1 MTVNLGAVNNTGVPV
16 VVSYTVAGTATP
28 TADYTAL
35 TGTVSIAN
43 GAQTGVIDVTGIVND
58 GLPEADETVIVTMT
72 GTDNA
77 DFTIDAANKTDTVT
91 ITDLDVVPPLA
102 PVITAITVDSA
113 TPGDGIT
120 NDDTL
125 VFSGTAE
132 ANSSVEVFIDAAS
145 IGTTMADGS
154 GNWSFDHTATMLA
167 DANYVVTAQATDAS
181 LNTGPLSAAFNITVD
196 TMAPSTPTIDAPIEG
211 DNLVNAVEDDDVL
224 VTGTA
229 EALSTVDVA
238 FDDGV
243 NPQVTVQV
251 TADGAGNWTLLGNE
265 ADISGLNQNNIDV
278 TATATDTAGNTSSAA
293 MASVTH
299 DSLAP
304 AVTVTS
310 QVTNDQMPMIMGTY
324 DDVDATGL
332 VVTVNSVSYTLGVDA
347 ELMAAGPNWT
357 LDLSAITLLGEGT
370 YNVTATATDA
380 AGNAASDPT
389 AGELVIDLTAPTAPT
404 VTNQTTNNP
413 QPTIT
418 GTFDAADSATFTVTV
433 NGTTYTLGTDPHLT
447 TVGNDWSLNLSV
459 LPAQTLPDAT
469 YNVVATADDT
479 PGNGPVSDGTMDEL
493 VVDSTLTIDAVD
505 DTGPTANED
514 GPSVAGPA
522 SVLTNDL
529 PTGVAGVPTLNWD
542 PSNDMDGLDDDGGD
556 PKNDWVGDAG
566 SLLGRWEF
574 DAGGVTLN
582 NTVNAVSNYSGI
594 TASYVFD
601 GTANSGAV
609 LEIDAGAGED
619 SFQDISSNPTDES
632 ASFEIWF
639 KDAGAATGN
648 FEQII
653 FETGGS
659 GGGGDGTSLKYNDAT
674 GLLTLAITD
683 GATTVT
689 NTFNLTGAGIDP
701 TAEFVQVLWTYERG
715 SGGAT
720 DTVVLYV
727 NGVARDTQTDTT
739 LNDWSSGN
747 DAGLGRLDGSIHV
760 GGGVRFNG
768 EIAIFRFYR
777 NDVLSSAEVAQ
788 NFSFIASEIT
798 AIDGS
803 GAFTFGTPF
812 TLASGAEV
820 TINTVGTY
828 TYDPNGKFESL
839 ALGESTTDPFTYTID
854 DGTNSDTATV
864 TVNIDGANDQPS
876 ITSGAA
882 FSVVENTTAVTTVTA
897 SDVDTNDT
905 LTFSIA
911 GTGADDA
918 LFTIDANTGALSFI
932 AAPDFEN
939 KLDVGMD
946 NKYDVDVRVDDGRGQ
961 GNSTDTQSIQITVTD
976 FVSQASITA
985 NDDAA
990 EAGSDPGQFTV
1001 DLGAINNT
1009 GGDVV
1014 VSYTV
1019 AGTATSGGTDYS
1031 TLSGSVTVANGAQT
1045 ATIDVSGINDDAVL
1059 EGNETVIV
1067 TITGTDN
1074 ADFTIDGANDTDTV
1088 TIADNDAAAI
1098 TIVDVAGD
1106 ESGNLVFTAVLDN
1119 AVQGG
1124 PFTVEVSFTDAG
1136 ATGGGVLGAGVDYV
1150 NTTQTLN
1157 FAGTANEMVMFTVM
1171 VDDDAVLEVD
1181 EDFTLSL
1188 ANVLPASAPLT
1199 SIDLT
1204 DTATVTIADNDAAA
1218 ITIVD
1223 VAGDESGNLVFTAV
1237 LDNAVQGGPFTVEV
1251 SFTDAGATGGGVLG
1265 AGVDYVNTTQTL
1277 NFAGTANEMVMFTVM
1292 VDDDAV
1298 LEVDED
1304 FTLSLANVLPASA
1317 PLTSI
1322 DLTDTATGTIQDN
1335 DAATA
1340 DLAVTTQGNESGP
1353 TAIVYTVTLDQTN
1366 ETGAPITF
1374 DVNFTGGTATGG
1386 TDYDDTVAGAGV
1398 ISIAAGANSG
1408 QLSVPVNDDLLVE
1421 GTEFVD
1427 ATISNPSNSAVTIG
1441 TATASAG
1448 IIDDEVSN
1456 ATLVANQPA
1465 AAEPASNGQFTVD
1478 LGAVNG
1484 TGGAVTL
1491 TYTITGSATAGTDYT
1506 ALSGTVNVAD
1516 GQQTATIDVSVLD
1529 DSSLESAETV
1539 TLALTGSS
1547 NPAFGFDPT
1556 SATVTVSDN
1565 DTAIVTITNNTDGAE
1580 PATNGQFLVDLG
1592 TLNNTGSD
1600 ITVTY
1605 TVAGTATTG
1614 ADYVALSGSAVI
1626 ATGTQTTTI
1635 DVSVLDDSILEN
1647 AESVILTLTATDNA
1661 AVSVD
1666 ATPATV
1672 TIADDEIPPVAQD
1685 DVFNINQ
1692 DTTLNGN
1699 VLADNG
1705 NGVDADA
1712 NGDPL
1717 TVNTTPVVAPA
1728 NGALTLNSDGTF
1740 IYTPTPGFNGADS
1753 FTYEVDDGTGGVGS
1767 ATVSITIAG
1776 ATGGGALP
1784 TATDDDALIVPDNL
1798 LAADF
1803 IPDTLV
1809 RPPDAGEPNQP
1820 NVSAAGA
1827 VLDSV
1832 NAADNLGFQS
1842 TSPTANGVVL
1852 TTVADA
1858 NSEFFGDVVTTA
1870 AADRVGLWDAEG
1882 LKAYSIR
1889 FALNEADGAGA
1900 DGSRFPLR
1908 VEIPGELE
1916 AENLDALIVESFLRD
1931 RTLYISVNYSSV
1943 SNPDLEAVLYSASLA
1958 NGDPL
1963 PEWLR
1968 VDSQS
1973 GLVTGAPPIGSESL
1987 ELRIEVQLND
1997 DTVVVRYVQIDLS
2010 NGEISELRRVS
2021 ESNVPGTQIFSS
2033 QLQNAGTEFDRAVQD
2048 LITALAP

>member
-1 MTVNLGAVNNTGVPV
+1 MDPRFEV
-16 VVSYTVAGTATP
+16 V
-28 TADYTAL
+28 
-35 TGTVSIAN
+35 
-43 GAQTGVIDVTGIVND
+43 
-58 GLPEADETVIVTMT
+58 
-72 GTDNA
+72 
-77 DFTIDAANKTDTVT
+77 
-91 ITDLDVVPPLA
+91 
-102 PVITAITVDSA
+102 
-113 TPGDGIT
+113 
-120 NDDTL
+120 
-125 VFSGTAE
+125 
-132 ANSSVEVFIDAAS
+132 
-145 IGTTMADGS
+145 
-154 GNWSFDHTATMLA
+154 
-167 DANYVVTAQATDAS
+167 
-181 LNTGPLSAAFNITVD
+181 
-196 TMAPSTPTIDAPIEG
+196 
-211 DNLVNAVEDDDVL
+211 
-224 VTGTA
+224 
-229 EALSTVDVA
+229 
-238 FDDGV
+238 
-243 NPQVTVQV
+243 
-251 TADGAGNWTLLGNE
+251 
-265 ADISGLNQNNIDV
+265 
-278 TATATDTAGNTSSAA
+278 
-293 MASVTH
+293 
-299 DSLAP
+299 
-304 AVTVTS
+304 
-310 QVTNDQMPMIMGTY
+310 
-324 DDVDATGL
+324 
-332 VVTVNSVSYTLGVDA
+332 
-347 ELMAAGPNWT
+347 
-357 LDLSAITLLGEGT
+357 
-370 YNVTATATDA
+370 
-380 AGNAASDPT
+380 
-389 AGELVIDLTAPTAPT
+389 
-404 VTNQTTNNP
+404 
-413 QPTIT
+413 
-418 GTFDAADSATFTVTV
+418 
-433 NGTTYTLGTDPHLT
+433 
-447 TVGNDWSLNLSV
+447 
-459 LPAQTLPDAT
+459 PAQTLIAPGT
-469 YNVVATADDT
+469 YQVVATADDSL
-479 PGNGPVSDGTMDEL
+479 GNGPVSDATMDEL
-493 VVDSTLTIDAVD
+493 VVDATLVIDALD
-505 DTGPTANED
+505 DAGPTANED
-514 GPSVAGPA
+514 GPSVGPA
-522 SVLTNDL
+522 SVLVNDL
-529 PTGVAGVPTLNWD
+529 PLSIAGTPTLNWD
-542 PSNDMDGLDDDGGD
+542 SSNDMDALDDDGG
-556 PKNDWVGDAG
+556 AG
-566 SLLGRWEF
+566 SMDWEDVTGGAEDARWEL
-574 DAGGVTLN
+574 DAGVTLN
-582 NTVNAVSNYSGI
+582 NTANMVSDYPGI

-601 GTANSGAV
+601 GSGTSGAV
-609 LEIDAGAGED
+609 LDILGAGGAQD
-619 SFQDISSNPTDES
+619 SFQNIGIGGNPTNES

-648 FEQII
+648 QII
-653 FETGGS
+653 FETGAA
-659 GGGGDGTSLKYNDAT
+659 DGTSLKYDDST
-674 GLLTLAITD
+674 GQLTLAITD
-683 GATTVT
+683 GVITVT
-689 NTFNLTGAGIDP
+689 NTFILPGGIDP
-701 TAEFVQVLWTYERG
+701 TMEFVQVAWTYERG
-715 SGGAT
+715 VGGAT

-768 EIAIFRFYR
+768 EIAIFRFYC

-839 ALGESTTDPFTYTID
+839 ALGESTTDPFTYTIN

-1204 DTATVTIADNDAAA
+1204 DTAT
-1218 ITIVD
+1218 
-1223 VAGDESGNLVFTAV
+1223 
-1237 LDNAVQGGPFTVEV
+1237 
-1251 SFTDAGATGGGVLG
+1251 
-1265 AGVDYVNTTQTL
+1265 
-1277 NFAGTANEMVMFTVM
+1277 
-1292 VDDDAV
+1292 
-1298 LEVDED
+1298 
-1304 FTLSLANVLPASA
+1304 
-1317 PLTSI
+1317 
-1322 DLTDTATGTIQDN
+1322 GTIQDN

-1386 TDYDDTVAGAGV
+1386 TDYDDTVAGA
-1398 ISIAAGANSG
+1398 NSG

-1421 GTEFVD
+1421 GTEFVDATFVD

-1491 TYTITGSATAGTDYT
+1491 T
-1506 ALSGTVNVAD
+1506 
-1516 GQQTATIDVSVLD
+1516 
-1529 DSSLESAETV
+1529 
-1539 TLALTGSS
+1539 
-1547 NPAFGFDPT
+1547 
-1556 SATVTVSDN
+1556 
-1565 DTAIVTITNNTDGAE
+1565 
-1580 PATNGQFLVDLG
+1580 
-1592 TLNNTGSD
+1592 
-1600 ITVTY
+1600 
-1605 TVAGTATTG
+1605 
-1614 ADYVALSGSAVI
+1614 
-1626 ATGTQTTTI
+1626 
-1635 DVSVLDDSILEN
+1635 
-1647 AESVILTLTATDNA
+1647 
-1661 AVSVD
+1661 
-1666 ATPATV
+1666 
-1672 TIADDEIPPVAQD
+1672 
-1685 DVFNINQ
+1685 
-1692 DTTLNGN
+1692 
-1699 VLADNG
+1699 
-1705 NGVDADA
+1705 
-1712 NGDPL
+1712 
-1717 TVNTTPVVAPA
+1717 
-1728 NGALTLNSDGTF
+1728 
-1740 IYTPTPGFNGADS
+1740 
-1753 FTYEVDDGTGGVGS
+1753 
-1767 ATVSITIAG
+1767 
-1776 ATGGGALP
+1776 
-1784 TATDDDALIVPDNL
+1784 
-1798 LAADF
+1798 
-1803 IPDTLV
+1803 
-1809 RPPDAGEPNQP
+1809 
-1820 NVSAAGA
+1820 
-1827 VLDSV
+1827 
-1832 NAADNLGFQS
+1832 
-1842 TSPTANGVVL
+1842 
-1852 TTVADA
+1852 
-1858 NSEFFGDVVTTA
+1858 
-1870 AADRVGLWDAEG
+1870 
-1882 LKAYSIR
+1882 
-1889 FALNEADGAGA
+1889 
-1900 DGSRFPLR
+1900 
-1908 VEIPGELE
+1908 
-1916 AENLDALIVESFLRD
+1916 
-1931 RTLYISVNYSSV
+1931 
-1943 SNPDLEAVLYSASLA
+1943 
-1958 NGDPL
+1958 
-1963 PEWLR
+1963 
-1968 VDSQS
+1968 
-1973 GLVTGAPPIGSESL
+1973 
-1987 ELRIEVQLND
+1987 
-1997 DTVVVRYVQIDLS
+1997 
-2010 NGEISELRRVS
+2010 
-2021 ESNVPGTQIFSS
+2021 
-2033 QLQNAGTEFDRAVQD
+2033 
-2048 LITALAP
+2048 

>member
-1 MTVNLGAVNNTGVPV
+1 MSFIAAPDFENKLDVGMDNKYDVDVRVDDGRGQGNSTDTQSIQITVTDFVSQASIMANDPNADEALGDPGQLTVNLGAVNNTGVPV

-357 LDLSAITLLGEGT
+357 LDLSAITPLGEGT

-882 FSVVENTTAVTTVTA
+882 FSVVENTTAVTTVSA

-1124 PFTVEVSFTDAG
+1124 PFTVE
-1136 ATGGGVLGAGVDYV
+1136 
-1150 NTTQTLN
+1150 
-1157 FAGTANEMVMFTVM
+1157 M
-1171 VDDDAVLEVD
+1171 
-1181 EDFTLSL
+1181 
-1188 ANVLPASAPLT
+1188 
-1199 SIDLT
+1199 
-1204 DTATVTIADNDAAA
+1204 
-1218 ITIVD
+1218 
-1223 VAGDESGNLVFTAV
+1223 
-1237 LDNAVQGGPFTVEV
+1237 

-1973 GLVTGAPPIGSESL
+1973 GLVTGAPPIGLESL